1 MSLIPY
7 LRKHKRCCNEY
18 TCYRLVFG
26 VTVCSDSRDRKM
38 SCYNTIDGQ
47 ITRPICS
54 KDKVPVLIAIGSE
67 GCKVIKVFTITS
79 DLIGNS
85 VLC

>member
-1 MSLIPY
+1 
-7 LRKHKRCCNEY
+7 
-18 TCYRLVFG
+18 
-26 VTVCSDSRDRKM
+26 M

-47 ITRPICS
+47 ITRPISS

-67 GCKVIKVFTITS
+67 GCKLFKVFTITS

-85 VLC
+85 VLY